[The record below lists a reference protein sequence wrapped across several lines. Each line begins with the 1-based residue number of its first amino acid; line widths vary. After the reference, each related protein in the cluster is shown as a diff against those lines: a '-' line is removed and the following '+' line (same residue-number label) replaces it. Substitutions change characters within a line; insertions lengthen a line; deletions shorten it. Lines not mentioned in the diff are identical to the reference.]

1 MSGTSFR
8 LSPKARAI
16 LTFLSSRQGQSLT
29 STLESSL
36 SLAYEHNT
44 RLADLYLS
52 IPKNDKEAVEFLSF
66 IGTGGDTSAIED
78 FKLLRSEGL
87 AIDPAYISALRKADL
102 INRGLSAP
110 KGE

>member
-36 SLAYEHNT
+36 SLAYEHNNQ
-44 RLADLYLS
+44 LADLYLS
-52 IPKNDKEAVEFLSF
+52 IPKSDRQAVAFLSL
-66 IGTGGDTSAIED
+66 ISNDGGAIED
-78 FKLLRSEGL
+78 YKLLRSEGL
-87 AIDPAYISALRKADL
+87 DIDPAYISALRKADL
-102 INRGLSAP
+102 TNRGLAP